1 MTDPNRFVVT
11 EGATGAFVATDT
23 FTSDGVTQHFQYV
36 KLAWGPDDTVNLVDS
51 ATGKHIPVQL
61 YAGGSAI
68 TTTGNALDVNIG
80 SSDIT
85 LNTTLTN
92 LGITSVFVEGTT
104 YATVPVMI
112 SGTTAI
118 GGAVG
123 VTGDVAV
130 TGSITTTPS
139 SVFGVTVAGYTEATI
154 PVLISGTTAI
164 GGPVGVTGNVTVDGS
179 VSLAS
184 VYGVT
189 VAGYTEATVPVLI
202 SGTTAIGGPV
212 GVTGEVTVTATDLDI
227 RGLTFGVLGATANTV
242 PATTDS
248 VVVQGASGAFPVTTL
263 LSGASAQGVA
273 STAIG
278 SSGDALKVAVVGA
291 GINATVN
298 VGSVIEVKSGDNTSY
313 VQVSGSSAGDSNTH
327 PIIVGGCADTSAIPV
342 TLHGAC
348 GGATIDVSGSNV
360 TVSSGAVTATVSAT
374 DLDIRGLSF
383 GVAGHTAAAVA
394 NTDSVVIQGV
404 SGMYPV
410 HNVLHGFTSEEGNSV
425 PLGLTFDGVTPILRT
440 SLDPR
445 FATNVNAL
453 QVQGRADGLTL
464 NPITIIGLT
473 GSAANPLI
481 GVTFSSL
488 ATQPVVGGYSADTL
502 KTFLHGLSS
511 GTTVM
516 PVGVSGD
523 ALKVYIEDINVSAS
537 ISDTSISLSSIDA
550 GANVAVKG
558 AAAGTN
564 GVFVTGTGGT
574 VEQWPVMV
582 SGYSPEGVSAADK
595 IYPVGVTYEHFNQLE
610 GLSGGITAIHNALL
624 GVCAGIGG
632 VTVGL
637 FNEISKIH
645 EQQSFTNIKTAVGVK
660 DNSETDIVTALS
672 ELHGAYVTNDTTPI
686 AATIPVSVAAPTTVF
701 TAKKLAPIGAAEP
714 ITTTSNGLDSGVRVK
729 LPSSTTEGGNVFVG
743 GAANVNATNGYLLE
757 PGDDVFIEVSNMNK
771 VFVIAQ
777 TTPVDVYAIG
787 S

>member
-1 MTDPNRFVVT
+1 MTDPNRIVVV
-11 EGATGAFVATDT
+11 EGVTSSFIATDT
-23 FTSDGVTQHFQYV
+23 FSVDGATQHFQYV

-80 SSDIT
+80 ASDIT
-85 LNTTLTN
+85 VATLPSGGTLDSVTIVGGTLDGVTIVGGTIDN
-92 LGITSVFVEGTT
+92 ISSATVSGGTLDSVTIVGGTIDTISSATVVGGTLDSVTIVGGTIGSVTSVTNVSG
-104 YATVPVMI
+104 ATVVG
-112 SGTTAI
+112 GTIDTI
-118 GGAVG
+118 
-123 VTGDVAV
+123 
-130 TGSITTTPS
+130 S
-139 SVFGVTVAGYTEATI
+139 SVTAVLGGTI
-154 PVLISGTTAI
+154 DNISTIING
-164 GGPVGVTGNVTVDGS
+164 
-179 VSLAS
+179 
-184 VYGVT
+184 
-189 VAGYTEATVPVLI
+189 
-202 SGTTAIGGPV
+202 
-212 GVTGEVTVTATDLDI
+212 VTVTATDLNI
-227 RGLTFGVLGATANTV
+227 RGLTFGILGATANTV

-263 LSGASAQGVA
+263 LSGASGQGVA
-273 STAIG
+273 SNPIG

-298 VGSVIEVKSGDNTSY
+298 VGTVIEVKSGDDTSY

-327 PIIVGGCADTSAIPV
+327 PIIVGGCADTTAIPV
-342 TLHGAC
+342 ALHGVCA
-348 GGATIDVSGSNV
+348 GATIDVTGSSV
-360 TVSSGAVTATVSAT
+360 TVASGAVTATVSAT

-453 QVQGRADGLTL
+453 QVQGRSDGLTL
-464 NPITIIGLT
+464 NPVVIAGVCAGGLV
-473 GSAANPLI
+473 
-481 GVTFSSL
+481 GVTFPAGS
-488 ATQPVVGGYSADTL
+488 TIQQVVGGSSADTI

-511 GTTVM
+511 GTDVM

-523 ALKVYIEDINVSAS
+523 ALKVYLEDINVNAT
-537 ISDTSISLSSIDA
+537 ISSTSI
-550 GANVAVKG
+550 NVDNTDLAVKG

-574 VEQWPVMV
+574 VGPWPVMV

-610 GLSGGITAIHNALL
+610 GLCGGITSINNILF
-624 GVCAGIGG
+624 GMCAGIDG
-632 VTVGL
+632 VTTGL
-637 FNEISKIH
+637 FDVIGKIH
-645 EQQSFTNIKTAVGVK
+645 EQGSFTTIEEAVGTK
-660 DNSETDIVTALS
+660 TTSATDIVTALS
-672 ELHGAYVTNDTTPI
+672 ALHGRYVTEAGALTDEGE
-686 AATIPVSVAAPTTVF
+686 IPVSVATPTVVI
-701 TAKKLAPIGAAEP
+701 TAKKLAPLGTAEV
-714 ITTTSNGLDSGVRVK
+714 ISGLTNPLSSGVRVK
-729 LPSSTTEGGNVFVG
+729 LPSSAGGNVIVG
-743 GAANVNATNGYLLE
+743 GDGVNAVNGYLLE
-757 PGDDVFIEVSNMNK
+757 PGDDVFIEVDLMTK
-771 VFVIAQ
+771 VFVIAE
-777 TTPVDVYAIG
+777 TTPVVVYAIG